1 MRVRALLDYGRRP
14 WMLAV
19 FAVVFLFL
27 YFPIAALIALSF
39 NASDRTVLWEGF
51 TLAHYAKA
59 YANEQLHEAFLNTLI
74 VAFVSTG
81 IATALGTGLG
91 VALHQFRFPGRA
103 AYEGWLYLPIAI
115 PEICMGVALLAF
127 FAALDFDLSLA
138 TIIVSHVAFSIPF
151 VALVVRA
158 RYQRFDPALAE
169 ASRDLGADE
178 AETFRRVI
186 LPFLAPGIVA
196 GALLAFT
203 LSIDDFVISFFVSG
217 PGSTTLPIKIYS
229 MVRIGVT
236 PEVNAAST
244 VLIVLTAAVVLA
256 MVRLQGRGRRVLP

>member
-1 MRVRALLDYGRRP
+1 MNAPALLDYGRRP

-19 FAVVFLFL
+19 FAAAFLFL
-27 YFPIAALIALSF
+27 YFPIAALIAFSF
-39 NASDRTVLWEGF
+39 NASGRTVVWEGF

-59 YANEQLHEAFLNTLI
+59 YANDHLHEAFLNTLV
-74 VAFVSTG
+74 VAFASTAM
-81 IATALGTGLG
+81 ATVLGTLLG
-91 VALHQFRFPGRA
+91 VALHRFRFPGRA
-103 AYEGWLYLPIAI
+103 AYEGWLHLPIAI

-127 FAALDFDLSLA
+127 FAALDVELGLLTMIA
-138 TIIVSHVAFSIPF
+138 SHIAFSVPF

-178 AETFRRVI
+178 VETFRRVV

-229 MVRIGVT
+229 MVRLGVT

-244 VLIVLTAAVVLA
+244 VLIVITAVVVLV
-256 MVRLQGRGRRVLP
+256 MVRLQARGGRVLP